1 MLMLAI
7 TTDDKLV
14 KKLGTVGQVLKCTT
28 ADIAKD
34 MIKSGEFD
42 TVVVGEPYTN
52 INTQV
57 LLHENIVVINTP
69 EDLNRL
75 IKPKSKQRIF
85 DEFTD
90 SLEDTVKPIRKLR
103 PVEPDPEVVQ
113 VNTKELGKV
122 LLVTTNMELVKY
134 LLEFDLRIATT
145 VFSAKKA
152 LEERPQIIVWD
163 LAVNPIEPPNV
174 LLYRWGT
181 DIRHKEDVL
190 QVLEN
195 VDL

>member
-14 KKLGTVGQVLKCTT
+14 KKLSTIGQVLKCTT

-52 INTQV
+52 INTQALV
-57 LLHENIVVINTP
+57 HDNIVVINTP

-75 IKPKSKQRIF
+75 VKSKSKQRIF
-85 DEFTD
+85 DEFAD
-90 SLEDTVKPIRKLR
+90 SIEETVKPTRKLR

-113 VNTKELGKV
+113 VNPKELGKV

-145 VFSAKKA
+145 VFSATKA
-152 LEERPQIIVWD
+152 LKEKPKIIVWD
-163 LAVNPIEPPNV
+163 LEVNPIEPPNV

-181 DIRHKEDVL
+181 DLRHKEDIL

-195 VDL
+195 TDL